1 MYVKPH
7 EIDVSSSETDD
18 DECEH
23 CLGHVEKKKKK
34 KSQPLPENTKK
45 SGGKE
50 EEEVKCNE
58 NLNTKGYIII

>member
-7 EIDVSSSETDD
+7 ELDVSSSDTDD

-34 KSQPLPENTKK
+34 KSDQPAPGSPKNNGGEDV
-45 SGGKE
+45 SGFQRGQT
-50 EEEVKCNE
+50 
-58 NLNTKGYIII
+58 L